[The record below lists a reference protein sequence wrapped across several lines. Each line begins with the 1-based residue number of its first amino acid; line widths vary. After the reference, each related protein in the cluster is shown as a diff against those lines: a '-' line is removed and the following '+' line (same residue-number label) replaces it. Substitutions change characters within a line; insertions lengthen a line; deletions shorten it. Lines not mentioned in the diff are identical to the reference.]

1 MDLSQFRMLIYSTC
15 RLRVTGVSAST
26 YKQIGQCDG
35 LAPCVVYL
43 VASVKGYE
51 FSVCK

>member
-1 MDLSQFRMLIYSTC
+1 MDLSQFRILIYSVC
-15 RLRVTGVSAST
+15 RLRVTGVSACM

-43 VASVKGYE
+43 VASVMGYE